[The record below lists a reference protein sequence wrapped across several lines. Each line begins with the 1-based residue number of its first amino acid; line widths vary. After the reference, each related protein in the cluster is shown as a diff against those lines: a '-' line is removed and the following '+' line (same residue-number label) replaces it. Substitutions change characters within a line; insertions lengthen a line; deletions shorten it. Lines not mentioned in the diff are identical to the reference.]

1 MILFLNKITS
11 IFLLLLE
18 HISMEA
24 RKELRVS
31 QYNSYKKVIF
41 EAKEYL
47 LSIDSIDITG
57 GTNSSGIAARAVE
70 SLVRLGYVTIENVQ
84 TLTIVENG
92 RRIIKIVITVKKTS
106 NFKKLYDEN
115 EEMKKKKMEERAA
128 ETSKDI

>member
-1 MILFLNKITS
+1 M
-11 IFLLLLE
+11 
-18 HISMEA
+18 
-24 RKELRVS
+24 
-31 QYNSYKKVIF
+31 
-41 EAKEYL
+41 
-47 LSIDSIDITG
+47 
-57 GTNSSGIAARAVE
+57 
-70 SLVRLGYVTIENVQ
+70 TIEDVQ

>member
-1 MILFLNKITS
+1 
-11 IFLLLLE
+11 
-18 HISMEA
+18 MEA

-70 SLVRLGYVTIENVQ
+70 YLVRLGYVTIENVQ

>member
-1 MILFLNKITS
+1 M
-11 IFLLLLE
+11 
-18 HISMEA
+18 
-24 RKELRVS
+24 
-31 QYNSYKKVIF
+31 
-41 EAKEYL
+41 
-47 LSIDSIDITG
+47 
-57 GTNSSGIAARAVE
+57 
-70 SLVRLGYVTIENVQ
+70 TIENVQ

>member
-70 SLVRLGYVTIENVQ
+70 S
-84 TLTIVENG
+84 
-92 RRIIKIVITVKKTS
+92 
-106 NFKKLYDEN
+106 
-115 EEMKKKKMEERAA
+115 
-128 ETSKDI
+128 